1 LCIKVKDVAEQI
13 HTLTSCRVFKTSYD
27 KVPVWDEWA
36 AEWDGDDE
44 DGEGWDEEEEDE
56 WYEEDGEDG
65 EEEEEEE
72 EEEGNKDGEPLA
84 SSSAFTTF
92 TLPVPPLPVFCVIP
106 PLQHTQRLTHH
117 RWPMMQVGTMA
128 GGREAKRSELVGC
141 WEALQH
147 SFSWLSAPAWREGRE
162 GRAGRVKT
170 RSCTH
175 THCAGCGYLGLTAL
189 RPSFVTIKFFN
200 AQIY

>member
-1 LCIKVKDVAEQI
+1 MYIKVKDVAEQI

-56 WYEEDGEDG
+56 WYEEDGE
-65 EEEEEEE
+65 EE
-72 EEEGNKDGEPLA
+72 EEEGNQDGEPLA
-84 SSSAFTTF
+84 SSSPFTTP

-106 PLQHTQRLTHH
+106 PRQHKQRLTYH
-117 RWPMMQVGTMA
+117 RRTMMQVGTMA
-128 GGREAKRSELVGC
+128 GARETKRSGLVGF

-147 SFSWLSAPAWREGRE
+147 SFSWLSAPAWREGRV

-175 THCAGCGYLGLTAL
+175 TL
-189 RPSFVTIKFFN
+189 RRLRKPWTDGSSSKFCYDRAF
-200 AQIY
+200 QCPDLLDVQL